1 MGRSSGA
8 RELIDLFFKIGLP
21 VLMIGVVTLASHRF
35 GPAVGGILGAVPA
48 KGGPI
53 LLFLALEQD
62 PSFAATSAAAALGGA
77 GGCGVF
83 CLVYARVCGR
93 VGWPVAGL
101 AAYGAFAVTWA
112 VMQAVSVWGL
122 AAAFV
127 ATVTVLLV
135 SRRLLP
141 EAPAVS
147 GRRATSAS
155 ELPSRMIAGAAMVV
169 FVTTVGPYFGA
180 TISGMLT
187 TIPTVAAVM
196 ALFTHAQEGPDRTIG
211 VMRGMTHGLLG
222 FAAFLTVVAA
232 TLVPLGVVRAFA
244 LAAVAVVAVQ
254 FIELRSALRAR
265 GATADVDAA
274 LDLPEAA
281 E

>member
-1 MGRSSGA
+1 
-8 RELIDLFFKIGLP
+8 LIDLFFKIGLP
-21 VLMIGVVTLASHRF
+21 VLMIGIVTLASHRF

-53 LLFLALEQD
+53 LLFLALEQNT
-62 PSFAATSAAAALGGA
+62 SFAATSAAASLGGA
-77 GGCGVF
+77 AGCGVF
-83 CLVYARVCGR
+83 CLVYALVCRRVS
-93 VGWPVAGL
+93 WPLAGA
-101 AAYGAFAVTWA
+101 AAYGSFVVTWA
-112 VMQAVSVWGL
+112 AMLPMSAWGL
-122 AAAFV
+122 APAFV
-127 ATVTVLLV
+127 ATVTILLV

-141 EAPAVS
+141 EAPPTAS
-147 GRRATSAS
+147 RRATSPS

-169 FVTTVGPYFGA
+169 FVTTVGPSFGA
-180 TISGMLT
+180 TISGMMT

-232 TLVPLGVVRAFA
+232 TLVPLGVVRSFA

-265 GATADVDAA
+265 RPAADVAEELA
-274 LDLPEAA
+274 LPEAT

>member
-1 MGRSSGA
+1 M
-8 RELIDLFFKIGLP
+8 IDLFFKIGLP
-21 VLMIGVVTLASHRF
+21 VLMIGIVTLASHRY

-53 LLFLALEQD
+53 LLFLALEQST
-62 PSFAATSAAAALGGA
+62 SFAATSAAASLGGA

-83 CLVYARVCGR
+83 CLVYALVCRRVS
-93 VGWPVAGL
+93 WPVAAA

-112 VMQAVSVWGL
+112 AMLPVSAWGL
-122 AAAFV
+122 GPAFAV
-127 ATVTVLLV
+127 TVTVLLI

-141 EAPAVS
+141 VAPPMP
-147 GRRATSAS
+147 RHATSAS

-169 FVTTVGPYFGA
+169 FVTTAGPYFGA
-180 TISGMLT
+180 TISGMLA

-244 LAAVAVVAVQ
+244 LALAAVVAVQ

-265 GATADVDAA
+265 RPAADVEAELSLPDAA
-274 LDLPEAA
+274 E
-281 E
+281 

>member
-1 MGRSSGA
+1 M
-8 RELIDLFFKIGLP
+8 IDLFFKIGLP
-21 VLMIGVVTLASHRF
+21 VLMIGIVTLASHRY

-53 LLFLALEQD
+53 LLFLALEQST
-62 PSFAATSAAAALGGA
+62 SFAATSAAACLGGA

-83 CLVYARVCGR
+83 CLVYALVCRRVS
-93 VGWPVAGL
+93 WPVAGA

-112 VMQAVSVWGL
+112 AMLPVSALGL
-122 AAAFV
+122 GPAFV
-127 ATVTVLLV
+127 ATVAILLV

-141 EAPAVS
+141 AAPPMP
-147 GRRATSAS
+147 RRATSAS
-155 ELPSRMIAGAAMVV
+155 DLPARMIAGAGMVV
-169 FVTTVGPYFGA
+169 FVTTAGPYFGA
-180 TISGMLT
+180 TISGMLA

-222 FAAFLTVVAA
+222 FGAFLTVVAA
-232 TLVPLGVVRAFA
+232 TLVPLGIAAAFA
-244 LAAVAVVAVQ
+244 LGFAAVIVVQA
-254 FIELRSALRAR
+254 IELRSALRLR
-265 GATADVDAA
+265 SPEQPEEE
-274 LDLPEAA
+274 LLPEAA